1 MGKASVTYEL
11 GVFERGREEVRAVGG
26 FVHVFVE
33 RESGRTVEAGIEGVA
48 RDGLERIL
56 VKGEDDGEMVKGT
69 AKL

>member
-1 MGKASVTYEL
+1 MTYEV
-11 GVFERGREEVRAVGG
+11 GVFERGKEDVRAVGG

-33 RESGRTVEAGIEGVA
+33 RGSGRTVKAGIEGVA

-56 VKGEDDGEMVKGT
+56 VTGEEDGKMVKGT